1 MRVICKQ
8 TSNDGKATPSEIQW
22 SVGDD
27 VSAIL
32 SVAQLLQHAKADE
45 PWSPRILE
53 IRIEL

>member
-8 TSNDGKATPSEIQW
+8 TSNDGKATPSEIVW
-22 SVGDD
+22 STGDEVD
-27 VSAIL
+27 AMIAVSQL
-32 SVAQLLQHAKADE
+32 MKHAQADE